1 MCSPRTLQPG
11 YTITNILDALYSMG
25 QDATYADGTFRYDSG
40 AGTYAPTA
48 WRWTRDTALA
58 GYNTACIGIP
68 PINALNLAYL
78 VAGDTVVRAPTMNTD
93 TWAQNLPIVGMNKN
107 SGAYTS
113 WVNAAPMTSGQFS
126 GFIRGAATTVVV
138 TTAVPN
144 YLYYWEC
151 QEAFKCVWLGG
162 ANNTPLMWGGGA
174 IIDPLSAAAA
184 NAETDG
190 RLYSIFSSGGST
202 YSTSTWLAGGSG
214 WLNGATTVND
224 AHLYTFAVGAT
235 ATTRPCAK
243 IGSFTPTINLVA
255 PNGETPNI
263 PFSAYFTATG
273 QYAGQF
279 RQIGI
284 TRTLTTGAE
293 QSVQGVAK
301 GYTIGGP
308 QQASIGTIILTY

>member
-1 MCSPRTLQPG
+1 MCAPRTLQPG
-11 YTITNILDALYSMG
+11 YTITNILDALYAMG
-25 QDATYADGTFRYDSG
+25 TDTTYADGSARTPGSG
-40 AGTYAPTA
+40 SA
-48 WRWTRDTALA
+48 WTWTRDTALA

-68 PINALNLAYL
+68 PINALNMAYI
-78 VAGDTVVRAPTMNTD
+78 VAGDTGARAPTMNTD
-93 TWAQNLPIVGMNKN
+93 SWLSNLPIVGMNKN
-107 SGAYTS
+107 SGVYNS
-113 WVNAAPMTSGQFS
+113 WVAANPMTSGQFS
-126 GFIRGAATTVVV
+126 GFIRGAATTVAV

-151 QEAFKCVWLGG
+151 QEAFHVVWLGG
-162 ANNTPLMWGGGA
+162 AANTPLMWGGGA
-174 IIDPLSAAAA
+174 VIDPLSAAAA

-202 YSTSTWLAGGSG
+202 YSTATWLATGGG
-214 WLNGATTVND
+214 WLNGQTTAND
-224 AHLYTFAVGAT
+224 PHFYTFAVGAT

-243 IGSFTPTINLVA
+243 IGSFSPTINLVA

-263 PFSAYFTATG
+263 PFSAYFTSTG
-273 QYAGQF
+273 QYAGQL